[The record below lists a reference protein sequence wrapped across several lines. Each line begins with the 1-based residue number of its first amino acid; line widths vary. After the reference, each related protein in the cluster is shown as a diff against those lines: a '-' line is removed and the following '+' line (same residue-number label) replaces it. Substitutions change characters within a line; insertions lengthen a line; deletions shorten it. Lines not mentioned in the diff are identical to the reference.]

1 MKDFPTV
8 EKYIRLTFP
17 DINVADIPIYVAT
30 DKGLSAAGLSYIGG
44 CYVHHMYLIVVKNK
58 ITMGGTHSTHNKF
71 EKTLQSA
78 MKKAM
83 AIAVYDEYG
92 DEYDDGSWKT
102 TREIEVED
110 VLVHEMVHA
119 VSGAA
124 NRSNRKYTFDEE
136 EFVYTNTID
145 FYKDKGMTDEEI
157 VNSNFLP
164 FCVQDVLSD
173 GKEWVKIFE
182 EMSDEYGVKV
192 IDLDVPQEKMN
203 RFLGRHA
210 ELVVPI
216 IIERGRK
223 LGQHMIDLYNEYGRG
238 VQVVTQVA
246 DSDVS
251 TRFRSI
257 DMDDDW

>member
-17 DINVADIPIYVAT
+17 DINVNDIPIYVAT

-58 ITMGGTHSTHNKF
+58 ITMGGGHTAKNKF
-71 EKTLQSA
+71 DKTLQSA
-78 MKKAM
+78 LEKASS
-83 AIAVYDEYG
+83 IIKTTDEYG
-92 DEYDDGSWKT
+92 WTEYVKVET
-102 TREIEVED
+102 PVEMED
-110 VLVHEMVHA
+110 VLVHEMIHA

-124 NRSNRKYTFDEE
+124 NRSNRRYTLDEE

-145 FYKDKGMTDEEI
+145 FYKDKGMTEEEI
-157 VNSNFLP
+157 VNRNFLP

-173 GKEWVKIFE
+173 DKEWVKIFE
-182 EMSDEYGVKV
+182 ELSHDEYGIKV
-192 IDLDVPQEKMN
+192 IDLDAPQEKMN
-203 RFLGRHA
+203 RFLGKHA
-210 ELVVPI
+210 GLIVPI
-216 IIERGRK
+216 IIKRGRK

-238 VQVVTQVA
+238 VQVVPQIV
-246 DSDVS
+246 DSGTS
-251 TRFRSI
+251 TRFQSI